1 MGAQQAS
8 SDVEMIRLWLDRYG
22 SEEHETKTRA
32 AYRLGICSS
41 RLNDRFA
48 VQDSANCPISIG
60 TPSCCGAN
68 DGSNASEQIGSPL
81 GTESTC
87 NFAVCGC
94 GPQFPL
100 AAIVIRWN
108 VRMLQEGEKVAAHP
122 AITFAQ
128 PLAVL
133 VGGCQH
139 HDRVQLAIQP
149 A

>member
-1 MGAQQAS
+1 
-8 SDVEMIRLWLDRYG
+8 MIRFGGPPIHDREWL
-22 SEEHETKTRA
+22 TRA
-32 AYRLGICSS
+32 EAHCGIEPQRTPIEGICSS

-48 VQDSANCPISIG
+48 VQDGTNCPISIG

-108 VRMLQEGEKVAAHP
+108 VRMLQEGEKVAAH
-122 AITFAQ
+122 
-128 PLAVL
+128 LAV
-133 VGGCQH
+133 
-139 HDRVQLAIQP
+139 
-149 A
+149 

>member
-1 MGAQQAS
+1 MYISKSGA
-8 SDVEMIRLWLDRYG
+8 G
-22 SEEHETKTRA
+22 SYILGQ
-32 AYRLGICSS
+32 YRPIPQEDLVGKLPCPGICSS

-48 VQDSANCPISIG
+48 VQDSTNCLIRVG

-68 DGSNASEQIGSPL
+68 DRSNAREQIGSPL

-108 VRMLQEGEKVAAHP
+108 VRMLQKGEKVAAHL
-122 AITFAQ
+122 AVTFAQ

-133 VGGCQH
+133 VGGG
-139 HDRVQLAIQP
+139 
-149 A
+149 